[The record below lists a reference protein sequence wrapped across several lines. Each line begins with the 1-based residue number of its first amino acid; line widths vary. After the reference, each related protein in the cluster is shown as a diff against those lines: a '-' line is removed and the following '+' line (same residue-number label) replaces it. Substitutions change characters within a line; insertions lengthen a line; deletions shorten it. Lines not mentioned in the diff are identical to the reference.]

1 MYSFLKGA
9 CINGIRAHFT
19 NPGLTHLDILK
30 LIIFAK
36 THFPHKLLFRG
47 CASTC
52 LLRAIIQPST
62 IANNKESLHS
72 KNISVQSL
80 EYL

>member
-1 MYSFLKGA
+1 MCYFIKGA
-9 CINGIRAHFT
+9 CINGIRVHFT
-19 NPGLTHLDILK
+19 NLGRTYLDILK

-36 THFPHKLLFRG
+36 THFPNKLLFRV

-52 LLRAIIQPST
+52 LFRAIIQPST

-72 KNISVQSL
+72 RNISVQSL
-80 EYL
+80 EYS